1 MEGFHTLTVTSTT
14 ANKIEFELPTN
25 APFTDIEYERDGK
38 NIIPLGCRIGACGA
52 CLIRITSGFEAVSPR
67 DDDEEAFIE
76 VLGYSGEE
84 YRLACQCLLKGK
96 VAIEIIG

>member
-25 APFTDIEYERDGK
+25 AQFTDIEHERDGK